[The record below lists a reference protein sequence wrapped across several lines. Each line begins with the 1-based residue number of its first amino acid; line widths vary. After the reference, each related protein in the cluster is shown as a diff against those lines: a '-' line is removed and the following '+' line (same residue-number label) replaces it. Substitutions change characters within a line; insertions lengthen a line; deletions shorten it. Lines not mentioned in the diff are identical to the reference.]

1 MEGQYGWRGRCGLE
15 ERIEGGVFGALGP
28 KMLARQQ
35 GGLDC
40 TRNARQEK
48 VSEFLKWREFGLPVE
63 ISKKHRFF
71 SAKKKKKN
79 WFGFTL
85 GLLP

>member
-1 MEGQYGWRGRCGLE
+1 M
-15 ERIEGGVFGALGP
+15 EGGVFGALGP

-48 VSEFLKWREFGLPVE
+48 VSEFLKWREFGLPIE

-71 SAKKKKKN
+71 SAKNKLVWVYIGSTALTCEVTWPTWKC
-79 WFGFTL
+79 GT
-85 GLLP
+85 

>member
-1 MEGQYGWRGRCGLE
+1 M
-15 ERIEGGVFGALGP
+15 EGGVFGALGP
-28 KMLARQQ
+28 KMLACQW

-40 TRNARQEK
+40 TWNARQEK
-48 VSEFLKWREFGLPVE
+48 VLEILKWREFGLPVE

-71 SAKKKKKN
+71 QQKKKKN
-79 WFGFTL
+79 CFGFTL